1 MNEIE
6 KAIAYEIDDIVGEY
20 QVEFDNGEIRKG
32 DITIDKVADLI
43 YQRMTCGNGEYLRIY
58 SEYVEKKSWKFMGKE
73 QLKSI
78 ILNDCKSDIKENGK
92 WSFLG
97 D

>member
-32 DITIDKVADLI
+32 TRSRLNLMALITRQVRWID
-43 YQRMTCGNGEYLRIY
+43 
-58 SEYVEKKSWKFMGKE
+58 
-73 QLKSI
+73 
-78 ILNDCKSDIKENGK
+78 
-92 WSFLG
+92 
-97 D
+97 

>member
-32 DITIDKVADLI
+32 EI
-43 YQRMTCGNGEYLRIY
+43 
-58 SEYVEKKSWKFMGKE
+58 
-73 QLKSI
+73 SI
-78 ILNDCKSDIKENGK
+78 NDVVNLERR
-92 WSFLG
+92 
-97 D
+97 